1 MKIHLLMLFILCV
14 LPASTTTSASIE
26 NVLVISID
34 ALHPAALQ
42 TENAQRIRRLM
53 REGNYTL
60 KGEST
65 QPPKTLVAHTAMLTG
80 LAPEE
85 SGLYGNE
92 WQAGDPVIKLPTV
105 FNMASGKGYRTAF
118 FYSKEKLG
126 FLVSEAIYA
135 HQWSQDNA
143 IDLAEA
149 FIKTEGPHFVFLH
162 ISGLDYVGP
171 ENGWLSP
178 EYLEELGYLDE
189 FLAPLLNIV
198 EKRKQFL
205 IILTSDHGGHGK
217 EHGTDHP
224 EDARIP
230 FVIYSDIFDTGYF
243 QDIPYSVTDL
253 RQLLDAI
260 IVPQH

>member
-85 SGLYGNE
+85 SGLYGN
-92 WQAGDPVIKLPTV
+92 
-105 FNMASGKGYRTAF
+105 
-118 FYSKEKLG
+118 
-126 FLVSEAIYA
+126 
-135 HQWSQDNA
+135 
-143 IDLAEA
+143 
-149 FIKTEGPHFVFLH
+149 
-162 ISGLDYVGP
+162 
-171 ENGWLSP
+171 
-178 EYLEELGYLDE
+178 
-189 FLAPLLNIV
+189 
-198 EKRKQFL
+198 
-205 IILTSDHGGHGK
+205 
-217 EHGTDHP
+217 
-224 EDARIP
+224 
-230 FVIYSDIFDTGYF
+230 
-243 QDIPYSVTDL
+243 
-253 RQLLDAI
+253 
-260 IVPQH
+260 